1 MAEEPNPTQKPE
13 PPDGMYPARM
23 DDRGR
28 VKLPTAFKEYLDSL
42 DDKKL
47 FVTSLDRRIAQ
58 IYPIRLWRETK
69 SFLES
74 FTEDPAAAD
83 NLFFNALDLGAEAEM
98 DNQGRVLFSPELRR
112 ELGMEDQPVRVY
124 AYAGRIEVLNT
135 PTYDE
140 RKTAAT
146 RSPVADRALLKK
158 AGLK

>member
-1 MAEEPNPTQKPE
+1 
-13 PPDGMYPARM
+13 MYPARM

-47 FVTSLDRRIAQ
+47 YVTSLDRRIAQ
-58 IYPIRLWRETK
+58 IYPICLWRETK
-69 SFLES
+69 KFLED
-74 FTEDPAAAD
+74 FTADPAAAE
-83 NLFFNALDLGAEAEM
+83 NLYFNALDLGAEAEM

-124 AYAGRIEVLNT
+124 AYAGRIEVLNA
-135 PTYDE
+135 PTYDQ
-140 RKTAAT
+140 RKTAAA
-146 RSPVADRALLKK
+146 RSPEADRAVLKK

>member
-1 MAEEPNPTQKPE
+1 MDQGNQSPQPE

-28 VKLPTAFKEYLDSL
+28 VKLPAAFKEYLDL
-42 DDKKL
+42 LEDKKL

-58 IYPIRLWRETK
+58 IYPIGMWRQTK
-69 SFLES
+69 KFLED
-74 FTEDPAAAD
+74 FTADPAAAD
-83 NLFFNALDLGAEAEM
+83 NLYFNALDLGAEAEM

-124 AYAGRIEVLNT
+124 AYAGRIEVLNGA
-135 PTYDE
+135 TYDQ
-140 RKTAAT
+140 RKTAASK
-146 RSPVADRALLKK
+146 SPEADRATLKR

>member
-1 MAEEPNPTQKPE
+1 MAGEPNHTQTPV

-42 DDKKL
+42 EDKKL

-58 IYPIRLWRETK
+58 IYPIQHWRETK
-69 SFLES
+69 SFLEN
-74 FTEDPAAAD
+74 FTADPLAAD
-83 NLFFNALDLGAEAEM
+83 NLYFNALDLGAEAEM

-135 PTYDE
+135 ATYEE
-140 RKTAAT
+140 RKALAT

>member
-1 MAEEPNPTQKPE
+1 MAGEPNHTQTPV

-42 DDKKL
+42 QDKKL

-58 IYPIRLWRETK
+58 IYPIQHWRETK
-69 SFLES
+69 SFLEN
-74 FTEDPAAAD
+74 FTADPLAAD
-83 NLFFNALDLGAEAEM
+83 NLYFNALDLGAEAEM

-135 PTYDE
+135 STYDE
-140 RKTAAT
+140 RKAAAT
-146 RSPVADRALLKK
+146 RSPAADRAVLKK

>member
-1 MAEEPNPTQKPE
+1 MPPE
-13 PPDGMYPARM
+13 APDGMYPARM

-42 DDKKL
+42 EDKKL
-47 FVTSLDRRIAQ
+47 FVTSLDRSLAQ

-69 SFLES
+69 KFLED
-74 FTEDPAAAD
+74 FTEDPAAAE
-83 NLFFNALDLGAEAEM
+83 NLYFNALDLGAESEM

-124 AYAGRIEVLNT
+124 AYAGRIEVLNGA
-135 PTYDE
+135 TYDQ
-140 RKTAAT
+140 RKTAAM
-146 RSPVADRALLKK
+146 RSPATDRAVLKK

>member
-1 MAEEPNPTQKPE
+1 MEEATSQTPKPE

-23 DDRGR
+23 DDKGR

-69 SFLES
+69 KFLEE
-74 FTEDPAAAD
+74 FTSDPAAAD
-83 NLFFNALDLGAEAEM
+83 NLYFNALDLGAEAEM
-98 DNQGRVLFSPELRR
+98 DAQGRVLFSPELRR

-124 AYAGRIEVLNT
+124 GYAGRIEVQCPVRGAIPVKT
-135 PTYDE
+135 E
-140 RKTAAT
+140 RG
-146 RSPVADRALLKK
+146 P
-158 AGLK
+158 

>member
-1 MAEEPNPTQKPE
+1 MAEEPNHTPTPV

-28 VKLPTAFKEYLDSL
+28 VKLPTAFQEYLDSL
-42 DDKKL
+42 GDKKL

-58 IYPIRLWRETK
+58 IYPIQHWRETK
-69 SFLES
+69 TFLEN
-74 FTEDPAAAD
+74 FTADPLAAD
-83 NLFFNALDLGAEAEM
+83 NLYFNALDLGAEAEM

-135 PTYDE
+135 STYDE
-140 RKTAAT
+140 RKAAA
-146 RSPVADRALLKK
+146 SVNPEADRATLKK

>member
-1 MAEEPNPTQKPE
+1 
-13 PPDGMYPARM
+13 MYPARM

-28 VKLPTAFKEYLDSL
+28 VKLPAAFQEYLNSL

-58 IYPIRLWRETK
+58 IYPIRAWRETK
-69 SFLES
+69 KFLED
-74 FTEDPAAAD
+74 FTADPAAAD
-83 NLFFNALDLGAEAEM
+83 NLYFNALDLGAEAEM

-124 AYAGRIEVLNT
+124 CYAGRIEVLNG
-135 PTYDE
+135 PTYDN
-140 RKTAAT
+140 RKAAAST
-146 RSPVADRALLKK
+146 NPAADRATLKK

>member
-1 MAEEPNPTQKPE
+1 
-13 PPDGMYPARM
+13 MYPARM

-58 IYPIRLWRETK
+58 IYPIRLWREAKT
-69 SFLES
+69 FLED
-74 FTEDPAAAD
+74 FKDDPAAAEH
-83 NLFFNALDLGAEAEM
+83 LYFNALDLGAEAEM

-124 AYAGRIEVLNT
+124 AYAGRIEVLNG
-135 PTYDE
+135 PTYDQ
-140 RKTAAT
+140 RKLAASQ
-146 RSPVADRALLKK
+146 SPEADRATLKK

>member
-1 MAEEPNPTQKPE
+1 VENPSQTPKPE

-23 DDRGR
+23 DDKGR

-58 IYPIRLWRETK
+58 IYPIRLWRDTK
-69 SFLES
+69 KFLED
-74 FTEDPAAAD
+74 FTADPAAAE
-83 NLFFNALDLGAEAEM
+83 NLYFNALDLGAEAEM
-98 DNQGRVLFSPELRR
+98 DAQGRVLFSPELRR

-124 AYAGRIEVLNT
+124 GYAGRIEVLNG
-135 PTYDE
+135 PTYEQRKANASRNPDE
-140 RKTAAT
+140 
-146 RSPVADRALLKK
+146 DRATLKK

>member
-1 MAEEPNPTQKPE
+1 MAEEPNHPQTPV

-42 DDKKL
+42 EDKKL

-58 IYPIRLWRETK
+58 IYPIQRWRETK
-69 SFLES
+69 NFLES
-74 FTEDPAAAD
+74 FTADPAAAD
-83 NLFFNALDLGAEAEM
+83 NLYFNALDLGAEAEM

-135 PTYDE
+135 STYDE
-140 RKTAAT
+140 RKAAAT
-146 RSPVADRALLKK
+146 RSPAEDRALLKK

>member
-1 MAEEPNPTQKPE
+1 MAGEPNHTQTPV

-42 DDKKL
+42 EDKKL

-58 IYPIRLWRETK
+58 IYPIQHWRETK
-69 SFLES
+69 TFLEN
-74 FTEDPAAAD
+74 FTADPLAAD
-83 NLFFNALDLGAEAEM
+83 NPYFNALDLGAEAEM

-135 PTYDE
+135 STYDE
-140 RKTAAT
+140 RKAAAT
-146 RSPVADRALLKK
+146 RSPAADRAVLKK